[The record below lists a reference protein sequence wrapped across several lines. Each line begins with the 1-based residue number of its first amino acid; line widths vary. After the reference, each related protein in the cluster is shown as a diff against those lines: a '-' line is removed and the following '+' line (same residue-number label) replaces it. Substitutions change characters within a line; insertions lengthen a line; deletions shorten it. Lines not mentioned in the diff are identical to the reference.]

1 MQLAIPALVFRMIA
15 LNDMRQTDLRFVA
28 ADCVYKLFG
37 AAVLGVPVVGERLLL
52 RRRGG
57 GRARLG
63 AKEFM
68 AAHVALTLPNTF
80 ILGVPILG
88 AIYDPRQVEQYM
100 SLLLV
105 TQSCLQFPFIIGF
118 LEYGGVQDEAMGG
131 GAGGAAPEG
140 GRSLPREI
148 TAATCRP
155 RSPTRRPAGGGEE
168 LPEDGDVAPPPEE
181 GAPAAEVLIG
191 VPSAAGPSREP
202 SLHRR
207 VSMAFG
213 LLPDPARPV
222 ARAPKT
228 PASTAR
234 KVLSKVLR
242 NPIIWSAVLGAVYS
256 VLAQNFSWGMPKVLD
271 LTTSMLGNCTLGLA
285 LFNIGLFMFGKPL
298 LTCSWQQAVGGGV
311 LRFVASPALALL
323 AALTVGLPIRGEG
336 TTLGKLL
343 ILQAALPQ
351 AVVSFAIAQEYKTY
365 PGVFST
371 LINTTTLGSI
381 PVVFFVYFLLELA
394 G

>member
-15 LNDMRQTDLRFVA
+15 LNDMRETDLRFVA

-63 AKEFM
+63 AREFM

-88 AIYDPRQVEQYM
+88 AIYDPRLVEQYM

-118 LEYGGVQDEAMGG
+118 LEYGGVQDEAVGDAQAVALPEGDPIQPQGG
-131 GAGGAAPEG
+131 GDP
-140 GRSLPREI
+140 
-148 TAATCRP
+148 
-155 RSPTRRPAGGGEE
+155 E
-168 LPEDGDVAPPPEE
+168 LPEEGVAAPPPEE
-181 GAPAAEVLIG
+181 GTPVAAVVTGLPSEV
-191 VPSAAGPSREP
+191 GPSRGP

-207 VSMAFG
+207 VSMAMG
-213 LLPDPARPV
+213 LIPDRREPA
-222 ARAPKT
+222 ARSPGPPKT
-228 PASTAR
+228 PVSTAR
-234 KVLSKVLR
+234 KVFSKVVR
-242 NPIIWSAVLGAVYS
+242 NPIIWSAVVGSVYS

-298 LTCSWQQAVGGGV
+298 LTCSWKQAVGGGL

-336 TTLGKLL
+336 ATLGKLL

-351 AVVSFAIAQEYKTY
+351 AVVSFAVAQEYKTY

-381 PVVFFVYFLLELA
+381 PVIFFVYFLLEQA
-394 G
+394 S

>member
-155 RSPTRRPAGGGEE
+155 RSPTRRPAGGGGSFQRMGMWR
-168 LPEDGDVAPPPEE
+168 LLQRRA
-181 GAPAAEVLIG
+181 
-191 VPSAAGPSREP
+191 
-202 SLHRR
+202 HRQR
-207 VSMAFG
+207 
-213 LLPDPARPV
+213 R
-222 ARAPKT
+222 
-228 PASTAR
+228 
-234 KVLSKVLR
+234 
-242 NPIIWSAVLGAVYS
+242 
-256 VLAQNFSWGMPKVLD
+256 
-271 LTTSMLGNCTLGLA
+271 C
-285 LFNIGLFMFGKPL
+285 
-298 LTCSWQQAVGGGV
+298 
-311 LRFVASPALALL
+311 
-323 AALTVGLPIRGEG
+323 
-336 TTLGKLL
+336 
-343 ILQAALPQ
+343 
-351 AVVSFAIAQEYKTY
+351 
-365 PGVFST
+365 
-371 LINTTTLGSI
+371 
-381 PVVFFVYFLLELA
+381 
-394 G
+394 